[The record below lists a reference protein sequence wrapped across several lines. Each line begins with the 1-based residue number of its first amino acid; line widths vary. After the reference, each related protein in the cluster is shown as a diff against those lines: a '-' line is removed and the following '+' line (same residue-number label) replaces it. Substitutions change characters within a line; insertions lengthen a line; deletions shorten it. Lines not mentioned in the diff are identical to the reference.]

1 MTDQESLPSRTIMAF
16 RHPGDEW
23 DGYAALIV
31 AAYVDHTL
39 STVKEHDARKVTI
52 SFTPFPRPPSVAETE
67 QQIRDLLN
75 KI

>member
-1 MTDQESLPSRTIMAF
+1 MSIEELPSRSMMAF

-39 STVKEHDARKVTI
+39 STTEEHDARNVTI
-52 SFTPFPRPPSVAETE
+52 SFTAFPRPPSVAETE
-67 QQIRDLLN
+67 QQIQDLLN
-75 KI
+75 KT